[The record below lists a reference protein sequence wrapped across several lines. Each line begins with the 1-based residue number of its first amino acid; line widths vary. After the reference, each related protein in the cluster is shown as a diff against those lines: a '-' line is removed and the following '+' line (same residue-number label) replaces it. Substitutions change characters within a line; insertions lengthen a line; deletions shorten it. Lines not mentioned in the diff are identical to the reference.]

1 MELKNI
7 SKVYHTKKE
16 KVEALKDF
24 SYKFDDGK
32 LIAIMGHSGSGKSTL
47 IKIMGLMDTCD
58 EGKIIIDDKVVNDLS
73 EKELADIRMKNI
85 GFVFQDY
92 YLDIDLKAIDNV
104 ILPMIIN
111 DNISR
116 SDRKKKAEYLLKFV
130 GLDKRINHYP
140 KELSGGEQQR
150 VAIARCLANDPSI
163 ILCDEPTGNL
173 DEDNE
178 KIIFKMLSDLSKKGK
193 CVVVVSH
200 SNEIKKYADE
210 VISLKGGK
218 LVKNLSL
225 IHI

>member
-130 GLDKRINHYP
+130 GLGDRMNHYP
-140 KELSGGEQQR
+140 RELSGGEQQR

-218 LVKNLSL
+218 LVKNNETK
-225 IHI
+225 

>member
-47 IKIMGLMDTCD
+47 IKIMGLMEKSDD
-58 EGKIIIDDKVVNDLS
+58 GNVIINNKVVNELS

-111 DNISR
+111 DNISKF
-116 SDRKKKAEYLLKFV
+116 DRKKKAEYLLKFV
-130 GLDKRINHYP
+130 GLGDRMNHYP
-140 KELSGGEQQR
+140 RELSGGEQQR
-150 VAIARCLANDPSI
+150 VAIARCLANDPNI

-178 KIIFKMLSDLSKKGK
+178 ETIFKMLSDLSKKGK

-210 VISLKGGK
+210 VIYLKGGK
-218 LVKNLSL
+218 LVKNNETK
-225 IHI
+225 

>member
-47 IKIMGLMDTCD
+47 IKIMGLMEKSD
-58 EGKIIIDDKVVNDLS
+58 GGNIIINDKVVNELS

-111 DNISR
+111 DNISK
-116 SDRKKKAEYLLKFV
+116 SDRKKNAKELLKFV
-130 GLDKRINHYP
+130 GLGDRMNHYP
-140 KELSGGEQQR
+140 RELSGGEQQR

-178 KIIFKMLSDLSKKGK
+178 TIIFKMLKDLSKKGK

-218 LVKNLSL
+218 LVKNNETK
-225 IHI
+225 

>member
-47 IKIMGLMDTCD
+47 IKIMGLMEKSDD
-58 EGKIIIDDKVVNDLS
+58 GNVIINNKVVNELS

-111 DNISR
+111 DNISKF
-116 SDRKKKAEYLLKFV
+116 DRKKKAEYLLKFV
-130 GLDKRINHYP
+130 GLGDRMNHYP
-140 KELSGGEQQR
+140 RELSGGEQQR

-218 LVKNLSL
+218 LVKNNETK
-225 IHI
+225 

>member
-218 LVKNLSL
+218 LVKNNETK
-225 IHI
+225 

>member
-47 IKIMGLMDTCD
+47 IKIMGLMEKCD
-58 EGKIIIDDKVVNDLS
+58 DGNIIINDKVVNELS
-73 EKELADIRMKNI
+73 EKELANIRMKNI

-92 YLDIDLKAIDNV
+92 YLDIDLKASDNV

-111 DNISR
+111 NDIAK
-116 SDRKKKAEYLLKFV
+116 SDRKKKAKELLEFV
-130 GLDKRINHYP
+130 GLGDRINHYP
-140 KELSGGEQQR
+140 RELSGGEQQR

-178 KIIFKMLSDLSKKGK
+178 TIIFKMLKDLSKKGK

-218 LVKNLSL
+218 LVKNNENK
-225 IHI
+225 

>member
-7 SKVYHTKKE
+7 AKVYHTKKE

-47 IKIMGLMDTCD
+47 IKIMGLMEKSDD
-58 EGKIIIDDKVVNDLS
+58 GNIIINGKVVNELS
-73 EKELADIRMKNI
+73 EKELADIRMENI

-116 SDRKKKAEYLLKFV
+116 PDRKKKAKDLLEFV
-130 GLDKRINHYP
+130 GLGDRMNHYP
-140 KELSGGEQQR
+140 RELSGGEQQR

-173 DEDNE
+173 DENNE
-178 KIIFKMLSDLSKKGK
+178 TIIFKMLKDLSKKGK

-210 VISLKGGK
+210 VIYLKGGK
-218 LVKNLSL
+218 LVKNNETK
-225 IHI
+225 

>member
-47 IKIMGLMDTCD
+47 IKIMGLMEKSDDGAIT
-58 EGKIIIDDKVVNDLS
+58 INDKVVNELS

-111 DNISR
+111 RNITK
-116 SDRKKKAEYLLKFV
+116 SDRKKKAKELLEFV
-130 GLDKRINHYP
+130 GLGDRMNHYP
-140 KELSGGEQQR
+140 RELSGGEQQR

-173 DEDNE
+173 DEANE
-178 KIIFKMLSDLSKKGK
+178 TIIFKMLKDLSKKGK

-218 LVKNLSL
+218 LVKNNETK
-225 IHI
+225 

>member
-47 IKIMGLMDTCD
+47 IKIMGLMEKCD
-58 EGKIIIDDKVVNDLS
+58 DGNIIINDKVVNELS
-73 EKELADIRMKNI
+73 EKELANIRMKNI

-111 DNISR
+111 NDIAK
-116 SDRKKKAEYLLKFV
+116 SDRKKKAKELLEFV
-130 GLDKRINHYP
+130 GLGDRINHYP
-140 KELSGGEQQR
+140 RELSGGEQQR

-178 KIIFKMLSDLSKKGK
+178 TIIFKMLKDLSKKGK

-218 LVKNLSL
+218 LVKNNENK
-225 IHI
+225 

>member
-47 IKIMGLMDTCD
+47 IKIMGLMEKSDD
-58 EGKIIIDDKVVNDLS
+58 GNVIINNKVVNELS

-104 ILPMIIN
+104 VLPMIIN
-111 DNISR
+111 KDITK

-130 GLDKRINHYP
+130 GLGDRMNHYP

-178 KIIFKMLSDLSKKGK
+178 TIIFKMLKDLSKKGK

-210 VISLKGGK
+210 VIYLKGGK
-218 LVKNLSL
+218 LVKNNETK
-225 IHI
+225 

>member
-47 IKIMGLMDTCD
+47 IKIMGLMEKSDD
-58 EGKIIIDDKVVNDLS
+58 GDIIINDKVVNELS

-111 DNISR
+111 DNISK
-116 SDRKKKAEYLLKFV
+116 SDRKKNAKELLEFV
-130 GLDKRINHYP
+130 GLGDRINHYP
-140 KELSGGEQQR
+140 RELPGGEQQR

-178 KIIFKMLSDLSKKGK
+178 TIIFKMLKDLSKKGK

-218 LVKNLSL
+218 LVKNNETK
-225 IHI
+225 

>member
-111 DNISR
+111 DNISKF
-116 SDRKKKAEYLLKFV
+116 DRKKKAEYLLKFV
-130 GLDKRINHYP
+130 GLGDRMNHYP
-140 KELSGGEQQR
+140 RELSGGEQQR

-218 LVKNLSL
+218 LVKNNETK
-225 IHI
+225 

>member
-178 KIIFKMLSDLSKKGK
+178 TIIFKMLKDLSKKGK

-210 VISLKGGK
+210 VIYLKGGK
-218 LVKNLSL
+218 LVKNNETK
-225 IHI
+225 

>member
-47 IKIMGLMDTCD
+47 IKIMGLMEKSD
-58 EGKIIIDDKVVNDLS
+58 GGNVIINNKVVNELS

-104 ILPMIIN
+104 VLPMIIN
-111 DNISR
+111 KDITK

-130 GLDKRINHYP
+130 GLGDRMNHYP
-140 KELSGGEQQR
+140 RELSGGEQQR

-178 KIIFKMLSDLSKKGK
+178 TIIFKMLKDLSKKGK

-218 LVKNLSL
+218 LVKNNETK
-225 IHI
+225 

>member
-73 EKELADIRMKNI
+73 EKELANIRMKNI

-111 DNISR
+111 DNISKF
-116 SDRKKKAEYLLKFV
+116 DRKKKAEYLLKFV
-130 GLDKRINHYP
+130 GLGDRMNHYP
-140 KELSGGEQQR
+140 RELSGGEQQR

-218 LVKNLSL
+218 LVKNNETK
-225 IHI
+225 